1 MNFKLDSAIFE
12 GAHTIINLMGGY
24 LPNEYSGPKSEFL
37 ASRDSAWLGVTLNCT
52 PVYVVKG
59 PEAVKLLNKVCVNR
73 DYGKLKMGGSRHA
86 LMCNEKGQMLA
97 DGLIIRTGE
106 EEFCSYWLAPVLDYY
121 VQSQGMNVTGNYVM
135 DEYFFQIDGPKSL
148 EIMEEV
154 CQCDLHDIKFAGKKV
169 VEVLGTE
176 MTIVRLGMSGAL
188 AYEVHGAAENAE
200 MIYKKIREV
209 VEKFGGK
216 PQGVRNYGILNHTP
230 AGYPNQLQHYAYPL
244 LNGDPGLAEYAKK
257 AAFIMGL
264 SGSAAVDEE
273 LFYMTPYDVGWGHLV
288 NFELDFIGREALLK
302 IKDNPPKRV
311 VTLEWNTEDVGDVFM
326 SQFRGKD
333 IKPFDPIEQ
342 YTVLSDASGGVT
354 IRGDLIMADGKN
366 VGIATGKTYSYYEQ
380 RMISLGFIDTEY
392 AKEGDELTIL
402 WGPSGKPQ
410 KEIRATVASFPYYN
424 GEFRN
429 ETFDVE
435 KIPHRKF

>member
-12 GAHTIINLMGGY
+12 GAYSIINLMGGY
-24 LPNEYSGPKSEFL
+24 LPFEYSGPKSEFL
-37 ASRDSAWLGVTLNCT
+37 ASRDSAWLGINLSTT
-52 PVYVVKG
+52 PVYEVKG
-59 PEAVKLLNKVCVNR
+59 PDAVKLLNKVCVNR
-73 DYGKLKMGGSRHA
+73 DYAKLKMGGSRHA

-106 EEFCSYWLAPVLDYY
+106 EEFRSYWLAPVLDYY

-135 DEYFFQIDGPKSL
+135 DEYFYQIDGPKSL

-188 AYEVHGAAENAE
+188 AYEVHGAAEYAE
-200 MIYKKIREV
+200 MIYKKIRKV

-216 PQGVRNYGILNHTP
+216 PQGVRNYGIINHTP

-244 LNGDPGLAEYAKK
+244 LSSDPSLAEFAKK
-257 AAFIMGL
+257 ACFIMGL
-264 SGSAAVDEE
+264 SGSAAEE
-273 LFYMTPYDVGWGHLV
+273 PEQFYMTPYDVGWGHLV
-288 NFELDFIGREALLK
+288 NFELDFIGKEALLK

-333 IKPFDPIEQ
+333 VEPFDPIEQ
-342 YTVLSDASGGVT
+342 YTVLSDASGGAT
-354 IRGDLIMADGKN
+354 IRGDFVMADGKN
-366 VGIATGKTYSYYEQ
+366 IGIATGKTYGYYEQ

-392 AKEGDELTIL
+392 AKEGDELTVL
-402 WGPSGKPQ
+402 WGPSGQLQ

-429 ETFDVE
+429 ETFDIE
-435 KIPHRKF
+435 TIPHPKF

>member
-1 MNFKLDSAIFE
+1 MNFKLDSAIFD
-12 GAHTIINLMGGY
+12 GAYSFIDLMGGY
-24 LPNEYSGPKSEFL
+24 LPFEYSGPKSEFL
-37 ASRDSAWLGVTLNCT
+37 AARDSAWLGINLNTT
-52 PVYVVKG
+52 PVYEVKG
-59 PEAVKLLNKVCVNR
+59 PDAVKLLNKVCVNR
-73 DYGKLKMGGSRHA
+73 DYAKLKMGGSRHA

-106 EEFCSYWLAPVLDYY
+106 AEFRTYWLAPVLDYY
-121 VQSQGMNVTGNYVM
+121 VQTQGMAVTGNYVM

-176 MTIVRLGMSGAL
+176 MIIVRLGMSGAL

-200 MIYKKIREV
+200 NVYKKIREV

-216 PQGVRNYGILNHTP
+216 PQGVRNYGIINHTA

-244 LNGDPGLAEYAKK
+244 LSSDPGLAAFASK
-257 AAFIMGL
+257 ACFIMGL
-264 SGSAAVDEE
+264 SGSAAENPDQ
-273 LFYMTPYDVGWGHLV
+273 FYMSPYDVGWGHLV
-288 NFELDFIGREALLK
+288 NFELDFIGKEALLK
-302 IKDNPPKRV
+302 IRDNPPKRV

-326 SQFRGKD
+326 SQFRGED
-333 IKPFDPIEQ
+333 VEPFDPIEQ
-342 YTVLSDASGGVT
+342 YTVLSDASGGAT
-354 IRGDLIMADGKN
+354 IRGDFVMADGKN
-366 VGIATGKTYSYYEQ
+366 IGIATGKTYAYYER

-392 AKEGDELTIL
+392 AKEGDELIVL
-402 WGPSGKPQ
+402 WGPSGQPQ
-410 KEIRATVASFPYYN
+410 KEIRATVANFPYYN

-435 KIPHRKF
+435 KIPHPKF